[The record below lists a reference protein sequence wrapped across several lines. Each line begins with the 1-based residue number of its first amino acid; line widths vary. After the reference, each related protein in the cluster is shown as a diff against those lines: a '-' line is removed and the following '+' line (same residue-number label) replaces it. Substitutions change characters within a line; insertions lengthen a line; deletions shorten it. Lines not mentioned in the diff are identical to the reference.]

1 MALLELKNLTR
12 IYRSGEEDVAVLKG
26 INLNIN
32 RGEMVS
38 IIGPSGSGKSTL
50 MNILGLLDRPSVG
63 TYEIDGKRTDQLD
76 SDALSALRREH
87 FGFIFQ
93 RYNLLSDLTAL
104 GNVEV
109 PAIYAGISPSDR
121 RSRATKILERLGMG
135 ERLRHR
141 PGQLSGGQQQRVSIA
156 RALINGGEVILADE
170 PTGALDKHSGEEV
183 LRILDELHAE
193 DAPSSSSPTIRVL
206 PRARNG

>member
-12 IYRSGEEDVAVLKG
+12 IYRSGEEDVAVLKSV
-26 INLNIN
+26 NLSIN

-50 MNILGLLDRPSVG
+50 MNILGLLDRPSSG

-109 PAIYAGISPSDR
+109 PAIYAGISPST
-121 RSRATKILERLGMG
+121 AAAG
-135 ERLRHR
+135 R
-141 PGQLSGGQQQRVSIA
+141 PKSCKGWA
-156 RALINGGEVILADE
+156 WANGCV
-170 PTGALDKHSGEEV
+170 TGRGNCPAV
-183 LRILDELHAE
+183 
-193 DAPSSSSPTIRVL
+193 SSSVCPSP
-206 PRARNG
+206 AR